1 MDKRCLEK
9 KVKNSFAILSYFFA
23 AGVQA
28 DEKGGKLKARW
39 VISLK
44 N

>member
-1 MDKRCLEK
+1 MSGKEK
-9 KVKNSFAILSYFFA
+9 YNILLQFSLNFFA

-44 N
+44 KN